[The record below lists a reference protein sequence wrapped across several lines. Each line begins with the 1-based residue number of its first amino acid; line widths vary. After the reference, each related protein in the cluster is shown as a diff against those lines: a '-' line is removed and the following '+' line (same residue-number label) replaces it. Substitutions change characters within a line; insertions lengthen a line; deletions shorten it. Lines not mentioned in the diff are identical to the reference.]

1 MKCDEV
7 RLYAHG
13 NVCEANM
20 KQLVLPRTRLK
31 GQQDLR
37 SALHA
42 VFGPDM
48 LCRVHGASTKVGEFV
63 GGKRAFK
70 FTVKVDNVP
79 GPIRKFFCGSS
90 LRVTTKQT
98 LDQKMPTKWTVT
110 NHMKLHFVGAEFFKL
125 RPTFWLEQDDDG
137 GVSLGGTVR
146 HDAVLPPPLNGIAE
160 GFMML
165 HSQKE
170 LRHFALCLHEAGVLD
185 AEAANQQC

>member
-1 MKCDEV
+1 M
-7 RLYAHG
+7 
-13 NVCEANM
+13 
-20 KQLVLPRTRLK
+20 LPRTRLRD
-31 GQQDLR
+31 QSDLH

-48 LCRVHGASTKVGEFV
+48 LRRVHGAGTRVGEFV

-70 FTVKVDNVP
+70 FVVAVDNVP
-79 GPIRKFFCGSS
+79 APIRRFFCGSS
-90 LRVTTKQT
+90 LRITTKQT
-98 LDQKMPTKWTVT
+98 LDQRDAAKWIVT

-125 RPTFWLEQDDDG
+125 RPTFWLERDQDG
-137 GVSLGGTVR
+137 GISLGGTVR

-170 LRHFALCLHEAGVLD
+170 LQHFARCLYEAGVLD
-185 AEAANQQC
+185 ADAASQPPAS